1 LRGVRLGVYSH
12 NLKYYLEVMGGGP
25 SKPPLAAIEPP
36 PPSVPPEETPKPT
49 AFSMDDDTYDAF
61 RTKDKDGIY
70 PYKRFETDLNDA
82 KTLEYKIPELIE
94 SYQKKTQK
102 DLAYIETNA
111 RRDIE
116 KRNAKYRKDISNK
129 EDNNESQLEP
139 LREEIYEIIRLLKEE
154 KMRSND
160 VETPEVISI
169 NERLSQAKLN
179 FKKKQIKLSI
189 EMNEITSLF
198 ESDISV
204 ITDLKR
210 DDIRKTKNSR
220 AIYKKKLID
229 KLKSAVDD
237 INNKYPTEL
246 LKMSPKLE
254 VDEGKDECTIVLPQD
269 ILDFIKNKTITYQPK
284 PVLNRKFGF
293 RFEDEEED
301 DDVITKEVERMQRL
315 TDLLEKRY
323 AEGAERREAE
333 AAAELERKNKQA
345 ADEVERKNRE
355 EEQKAFDAMFNTD
368 MQI

>member
-1 LRGVRLGVYSH
+1 LGVYSH

-49 AFSMDDDTYDAF
+49 AFSMDNDTYDAF
-61 RTKDKDGIY
+61 RTKDANGIY

-94 SYQKKTQK
+94 SYKIKTQK
-102 DLAYIETNA
+102 DMADIERNA

-116 KRNAKYRKDISNK
+116 KRNAKYNKDISNK
-129 EDNNESQLEP
+129 EDKNESELET
-139 LREEIYEIIRLLKEE
+139 LREDIVEIMRLLKEE
-154 KMRSND
+154 KIMSD
-160 VETPEVISI
+160 GVETQEIIST
-169 NERLSQAKLN
+169 NERLSQARLKY
-179 FKKKQIKLSI
+179 KKTQIRQSI
-189 EMNEITSLF
+189 ETNKITGLF
-198 ESDISV
+198 ESDISA
-204 ITDLKR
+204 ITDLKG
-210 DDIRKTKNSR
+210 DDLRQTKNSR
-220 AIYKKKLID
+220 TFYKKKVID

-269 ILDFIKNKTITYQPK
+269 ILDFIKNKTISYQPK
-284 PVLNRKFGF
+284 PTLNKKFGF
-293 RFEDEEED
+293 RFEDEEDD
-301 DDVITKEVERMQRL
+301 DDVITKEVDRMQRL

-323 AEGAERREAE
+323 AEGAEKREAD
-333 AAAELERKNKQA
+333 AAAELERKTKEA
-345 ADEVERKNRE
+345 VDEEERKKKE
-355 EEQKAFDAMFNTD
+355 EQQKAFDAQFNTD